1 MAGMDGTRITRIT
14 RFHGEY
20 RFLSNFYP
28 VKVEY
33 DGVQYPTVE
42 HAYQA
47 AKVEAHEVYRRGSY
61 VIGKWREVIRIADT
75 PGRAKGFGRRVPLR
89 AGWDEMKLKVME
101 ELLRHKFSKR
111 LYPVLAYSLMATG
124 EAELIEGNDWGDRF
138 WGATLQAFGEHSK
151 PPQWVGGNHLGKLLM
166 KLRSELQ

>member
-47 AKVEAHEVYRRGSY
+47 AKV
-61 VIGKWREVIRIADT
+61 
-75 PGRAKGFGRRVPLR
+75 
-89 AGWDEMKLKVME
+89 
-101 ELLRHKFSKR
+101 
-111 LYPVLAYSLMATG
+111 
-124 EAELIEGNDWGDRF
+124 
-138 WGATLQAFGEHSK
+138 
-151 PPQWVGGNHLGKLLM
+151 M